1 MNLNIGILRF
11 LKLISSFA
19 IIARFIGSL
28 TYRAMQQLFYR
39 LKWNLK
45 CTEFPSCEK
54 SEILWKLSSN
64 RTTNPRYKKL
74 TPFSSVS
81 GDRISWVGRLV
92 SPFRVCFVGDIPSA
106 NPLTALSTGLAPP
119 LLPVADDV
127 LSLLAL
133 AAPRKSINS
142 LLSCCLVCL
151 CRVAF
156 FMARYLQSVP
166 FHKSVKEQPVFRI
179 WGTIQN
185 IN

>member
-1 MNLNIGILRF
+1 MH
-11 LKLISSFA
+11 LIP
-19 IIARFIGSL
+19 
-28 TYRAMQQLFYR
+28 QLW
-39 LKWNLK
+39 KG
-45 CTEFPSCEK
+45 
-54 SEILWKLSSN
+54 EILWKLFSN
-64 RTTNPRYKKL
+64 RSKNPRYKKL

-92 SPFRVCFVGDIPSA
+92 SPFRVCFVGDIPLA
-106 NPLTALSTGLAPP
+106 KPLTALSTGLASP

-185 IN
+185 INYCECT